1 MYVNPETHL
10 VDRWKYRLGRGA
22 EGEFRWKGWEEYNG
36 LMMSTIREALDGTI
50 AIRMTDIVVTNDLP
64 DAVFDSPALVAVR

>member
-1 MYVNPETHL
+1 
-10 VDRWKYRLGRGA
+10 
-22 EGEFRWKGWEEYNG
+22 
-36 LMMSTIREALDGTI
+36 MMSTIREALDGTI